1 MAEVVRVV
9 EADWNW
15 TVGES
20 ITLGLI
26 GLALLA
32 VLLLAYFWD
41 RVTQWWRRR
50 SGGGSGRA

>member
-1 MAEVVRVV
+1 MEEVVQVM
-9 EADWNW
+9 EAGWQW

-32 VLLLAYFWD
+32 ILLLAYFWD
-41 RVTQWWRRR
+41 KVSQWWRRR
-50 SGGGSGRA
+50 RG

>member
-1 MAEVVRVV
+1 MVEEVQVM
-9 EADWNW
+9 EAGWNW

-32 VLLLAYFWD
+32 VVLLAYFRH

-50 SGGGSGRA
+50 RG